1 MPYRLWAFKFVCTQ
15 PRCKRQKLTGCG
27 VYKTVRRV
35 LDMDG
40 WYYMG
45 TEYLECRLCK
55 KKLAG
60 WSLDIL
66 DQLDASHRSIF
77 PAILTYRLSC
87 DLKVVRLMRE
97 RTLGNSVTRLYNQ
110 LREQHSLTWMSRTLY
125 YLSVCDHFVVPG
137 AAPLRV
143 TPPPPFLD
151 VPSAQWLLTVHG
163 YDVLFQL
170 EDFKARVTSIFGS
183 ILKMDSTKKVT
194 KKLAGTAHGTAAWA
208 TNVGNEY
215 GQVLITVLTDSEGE
229 GLLHMAAG
237 LQQRYSRAGVAPPK
251 LLYVNRDCC
260 ALMGKGKTAAMFS
273 QWDELIVRLDV
284 GHLIRRF
291 ARGVTTESHP
301 LYALF
306 LRRLSSCM
314 LVWCADDVERLLEAK
329 RGELKGSH
337 ITGLSDAQ
345 VLKRISLKEMA
356 RHCRRRTRGAEET
369 ERLIGELLE
378 TFIDATD
385 TLGVRLLDRDRMQ
398 AIWQTQRRHLVCIQD
413 PPGVS
418 IYTNKGKDVT
428 KGGVILPVLRCARES
443 TSLESFHLHLN
454 RFIPGTSAS
463 AEHFQAYLLEGLVR
477 WNEDRAEAAAEGGGQ
492 KQTLHCYD
500 GVAQHAINELSQK
513 LLGCSLVKDHTRPAK
528 YTGELIGVEY
538 LFSQTHGDQR
548 LESNLGKDPDV
559 PDGTPD
565 LFEGGEG
572 EEDDLGELEEED
584 DPTMSLPDLDDHL
597 LLVPPLRKATPPPTQ
612 PNPSQVPVVTPP
624 DDTMEEM
631 DTAPAASQDP
641 EDDEYIGPD
650 GVSGYQHV
658 VLLAKSLL
666 RLLEGPWISNRQ
678 IEEIMALWGNLPE
691 RDKAAVSYPERF
703 RDRVLQGSFNNSKSS
718 TVTGEESMKR
728 SLPGQGSGPAQWP
741 NTSRTVEAIFVELCH
756 KHPAGKTVLG
766 NRVNRWAAILGDY
779 RRIRTMVLG
788 SPNLNTHTRLQL
800 FQVNKLTLT
809 QWYNKWISSMERVAL
824 HQNRDSM
831 TAEREE
837 SGPFHAAVWSTSPL
851 PAPSTSSTY
860 QLPEDRT
867 GQATQRGRADTCQPL
882 PPLPQPSLPTTS
894 LSITP
899 VSQDLPS
906 TSTPLP
912 PPPAGGPKVSRTTEW
927 RRRTRLESGIKVRAH
942 KPYEG
947 YKCSKCGKPKT
958 SEFGHSMYGS
968 VRFCAATSGGQ

>member
-1 MPYRLWAFKFVCTQ
+1 MVAGYLGPAGRKSSLHF
-15 PRCKRQKLTGCG
+15 PSH
-27 VYKTVRRV
+27 
-35 LDMDG
+35 LD
-40 WYYMG
+40 
-45 TEYLECRLCK
+45 L
-55 KKLAG
+55 
-60 WSLDIL
+60 
-66 DQLDASHRSIF
+66 Q
-77 PAILTYRLSC
+77 
-87 DLKVVRLMRE
+87 VVRLMRE

-110 LREQHSLTWMSRTLY
+110 LREQHSLTWMSRTLD

-151 VPSAQWLLTVHG
+151 VPSAQWLLTVRG

-194 KKLAGTAHGTAAWA
+194 KKLAGAAHGTAAWA

-215 GQVLITVLTDSEGE
+215 GQVLIPVLTDSEGE
-229 GLLHMAAG
+229 GLLDMAAG

-251 LLYVNRDCC
+251 LLYVDRDCC

-284 GHLIRRF
+284 WHLIRRF

-314 LVWCADDVERLLEAK
+314 LVWCAEDVERLREAK

-345 VLKRISLKEMA
+345 VMKRISLKEMA

-369 ERLIGELLE
+369 VGLIGELLE

-385 TLGVRLLDRDRMQ
+385 TLGVWLLDHDRMQ
-398 AIWQTQRRHLVCIQD
+398 AIWQTQRHLVCIQD

-418 IYTNKGKDVT
+418 IHTNKGKDVT
-428 KGGVILPVLRCARES
+428 KGGVILPVLRCARGS

-454 RFIPGTSAS
+454 RFIPGTSAC

-477 WNEDRAEAAAEGGGQ
+477 WNEDRAEAAAEGGGGQ

-513 LLGCSLVKDHTRPAK
+513 LLGRSLVKDHTRPAK
-528 YTGELIGVEY
+528 DTGELIGVEY

-565 LFEGGEG
+565 LLEGGEV
-572 EEDDLGELEEED
+572 EEDDLRELEEED

-597 LLVPPLRKATPPPTQ
+597 LLVPPLRKAAPPLTQ
-612 PNPSQVPVVTPP
+612 PNPSQVPVVKPP
-624 DDTMEEM
+624 DDTMEEV

-641 EDDEYIGPD
+641 EDDEYIGHD

-703 RDRVLQGSFNNSKSS
+703 RDRVLQGRFKNSKNS
-718 TVTGEESMKR
+718 TVKGEESMKR
-728 SLPGQGSGPAQWP
+728 SLLGQGSGPAQWP

-800 FQVNKLTLT
+800 FEVNKLTLT
-809 QWYNKWISSMERVAL
+809 QWYNKRISFMERVAL
-824 HQNRDSM
+824 HQSRDSM

-837 SGPFHAAVWSTSPL
+837 SGPFHAAVWSTSLL
-851 PAPSTSSTY
+851 PAPSTSSC
-860 QLPEDRT
+860 QRT
-867 GQATQRGRADTCQPL
+867 ERGRLHSVAEQPL
-882 PPLPQPSLPTTS
+882 VSHCHLYRH
-894 LSITP
+894 P
-899 VSQDLPS
+899 VC
-906 TSTPLP
+906 LP
-912 PPPAGGPKVSRTTEW
+912 PPS
-927 RRRTRLESGIKVRAH
+927 L
-942 KPYEG
+942 
-947 YKCSKCGKPKT
+947 
-958 SEFGHSMYGS
+958 
-968 VRFCAATSGGQ
+968 

>member
-1 MPYRLWAFKFVCTQ
+1 MNYFTYFSEIFCETNSCAPVAVPTAPTATASPAVLAPTAPTPTAPPAVLAPTAPPQLWSASQPTAGPLQPAADAQVLLPEGWKQTLPKEQQEWVSRAIFIRNKQLKCVLKSQLELWYFPPLPPNISHQPPASPSAYFLRPFCLWMPYRLWAFKFVCTQ

-40 WYYMG
+40 WYFMG

-143 TPPPPFLD
+143 TPLPPFLD

-194 KKLAGTAHGTAAWA
+194 KKLAGAAHGTAAWA

-229 GLLHMAAG
+229 GLLDMAAG

-251 LLYVNRDCC
+251 LLYVTRDCC
-260 ALMGKGKTAAMFS
+260 ALMGKGKTAAIFS

-284 GHLIRRF
+284 WHLIRRF
-291 ARGVTTESHP
+291 VGGVTTESHP

-314 LVWCADDVERLLEAK
+314 LVWCAEDVERLLEAK
-329 RGELKGSH
+329 RGELKESH

-345 VLKRISLKEMA
+345 VMKRISLKEMA

-418 IYTNKGKDVT
+418 IYTKGKDVT
-428 KGGVILPVLRCARES
+428 KGGVILPVLRCAREYGTPFPTLLLTRPLS
-443 TSLESFHLHLN
+443 RGPMLIFPVSFQ
-454 RFIPGTSAS
+454 FEYT
-463 AEHFQAYLLEGLVR
+463 
-477 WNEDRAEAAAEGGGQ
+477 
-492 KQTLHCYD
+492 TLH
-500 GVAQHAINELSQK
+500 
-513 LLGCSLVKDHTRPAK
+513 
-528 YTGELIGVEY
+528 YT
-538 LFSQTHGDQR
+538 T
-548 LESNLGKDPDV
+548 
-559 PDGTPD
+559 
-565 LFEGGEG
+565 
-572 EEDDLGELEEED
+572 
-584 DPTMSLPDLDDHL
+584 LPY
-597 LLVPPLRKATPPPTQ
+597 T
-612 PNPSQVPVVTPP
+612 
-624 DDTMEEM
+624 
-631 DTAPAASQDP
+631 
-641 EDDEYIGPD
+641 
-650 GVSGYQHV
+650 
-658 VLLAKSLL
+658 
-666 RLLEGPWISNRQ
+666 
-678 IEEIMALWGNLPE
+678 
-691 RDKAAVSYPERF
+691 
-703 RDRVLQGSFNNSKSS
+703 
-718 TVTGEESMKR
+718 
-728 SLPGQGSGPAQWP
+728 
-741 NTSRTVEAIFVELCH
+741 
-756 KHPAGKTVLG
+756 
-766 NRVNRWAAILGDY
+766 
-779 RRIRTMVLG
+779 
-788 SPNLNTHTRLQL
+788 
-800 FQVNKLTLT
+800 TLH
-809 QWYNKWISSMERVAL
+809 Y
-824 HQNRDSM
+824 H
-831 TAEREE
+831 
-837 SGPFHAAVWSTSPL
+837 
-851 PAPSTSSTY
+851 
-860 QLPEDRT
+860 
-867 GQATQRGRADTCQPL
+867 
-882 PPLPQPSLPTTS
+882 
-894 LSITP
+894 
-899 VSQDLPS
+899 
-906 TSTPLP
+906 
-912 PPPAGGPKVSRTTEW
+912 
-927 RRRTRLESGIKVRAH
+927 
-942 KPYEG
+942 
-947 YKCSKCGKPKT
+947 
-958 SEFGHSMYGS
+958 
-968 VRFCAATSGGQ
+968 

>member
-1 MPYRLWAFKFVCTQ
+1 MAPWANPPFSA
-15 PRCKRQKLTGCG
+15 R
-27 VYKTVRRV
+27 
-35 LDMDG
+35 
-40 WYYMG
+40 
-45 TEYLECRLCK
+45 
-55 KKLAG
+55 
-60 WSLDIL
+60 
-66 DQLDASHRSIF
+66 
-77 PAILTYRLSC
+77 PAHTRERPLLPP
-87 DLKVVRLMRE
+87 VVRLMRE

-110 LREQHSLTWMSRTLY
+110 LREQHSLTWMSRTLD

-143 TPPPPFLD
+143 IPPPPFLD

-170 EDFKARVTSIFGS
+170 EDFKARVTSTFGS

-194 KKLAGTAHGTAAWA
+194 KKLAGKAHGTAAWA

-229 GLLHMAAG
+229 GLLDMAAG
-237 LQQRYSRAGVAPPK
+237 LQQRYGRAGVAPPK

-273 QWDELIVRLDV
+273 QWAELIVRLDV
-284 GHLIRRF
+284 WHFIRRF
-291 ARGVTTESHP
+291 ARGVTTEIHP

-306 LRRLSSCM
+306 MQRLSSCM
-314 LVWCADDVERLLEAK
+314 LVWCADDVERLREAK
-329 RGELKGSH
+329 RGELKESH

-345 VLKRISLKEMA
+345 LMKRISLKEMA

-369 ERLIGELLE
+369 ERLIGELLD
-378 TFIDATD
+378 TFMDATD
-385 TLGVRLLDRDRMQ
+385 TIGIRLLDRDRM
-398 AIWQTQRRHLVCIQD
+398 T
-413 PPGVS
+413 PPDVS
-418 IYTNKGKDVT
+418 IYTNKSKDVT
-428 KGGVILPVLRCARES
+428 KGGVILPVLRCSRGS

-454 RFIPGTSAS
+454 RFIPGTSAC

-477 WNEDRAEAAAEGGGQ
+477 WNEDRAEA
-492 KQTLHCYD
+492 
-500 GVAQHAINELSQK
+500 
-513 LLGCSLVKDHTRPAK
+513 GCSLVKDHTRPAK
-528 YTGELIGVEY
+528 YTGELIGVDY

-565 LFEGGEG
+565 VFEGGEG
-572 EEDDLGELEEED
+572 EEEDLSELEEEED
-584 DPTMSLPDLDDHL
+584 DPTMSLPALDDSL
-597 LLVPPLRKATPPPTQ
+597 PAVPPLRKATPPLTKPTQ
-612 PNPSQVPVVTPP
+612 PNSSQVPVVTPP
-624 DDTMEEM
+624 DDTMEV
-631 DTAPAASQDP
+631 DTTPAASQDL

-658 VLLAKSLL
+658 VLLAKSLV

-703 RDRVLQGSFNNSKSS
+703 RDRVLQGRFKNSKNS
-718 TVTGEESMKR
+718 TVKGEESMKR
-728 SLPGQGSGPAQWP
+728 SLLGQGSGPAQWP

-766 NRVNRWAAILGDY
+766 NRVNRWGAILGDY

-800 FQVNKLTLT
+800 FEVNKLTLT
-809 QWYNKWISSMERVAL
+809 QWYNKRISSMERVAL
-824 HQNRDSM
+824 HQTQDSM

-837 SGPFHAAVWSTSPL
+837 SGPFHAAVRSTSPL
-851 PAPSTSSTY
+851 PGPSTSSTY

-867 GQATQRGRADTCQPL
+867 GQATQRGRAATSQPL
-882 PPLPQPSLPTTS
+882 PPLPP
-894 LSITP
+894 P
-899 VSQDLPS
+899 VSQERPRP
-906 TSTPLP
+906 PLFPLLLLDPRSPGP
-912 PPPAGGPKVSRTTEW
+912 PNGGG
-927 RRRTRLESGIKVRAH
+927 RRSWSLAL
-942 KPYEG
+942 
-947 YKCSKCGKPKT
+947 
-958 SEFGHSMYGS
+958 
-968 VRFCAATSGGQ
+968 Q